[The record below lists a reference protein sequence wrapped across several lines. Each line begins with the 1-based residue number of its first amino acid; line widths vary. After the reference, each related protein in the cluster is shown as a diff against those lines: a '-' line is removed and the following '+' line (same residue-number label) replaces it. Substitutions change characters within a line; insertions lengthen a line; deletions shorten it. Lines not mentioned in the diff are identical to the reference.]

1 MLTFRYLIAMSN
13 LETIQKTQNRQGQL
27 LKDKVALIYGA
38 SGAVGST
45 VAGAFVR
52 EGAQVF
58 LSGRQLSKVHS
69 VANEITSSGG
79 TAEASR
85 VDALDE
91 ESVEKYVQ
99 EIFEKTGKIDISFN
113 AIGIPQQGEQ
123 GTLLTDLPLENF
135 ILPIVTY
142 AKSQFITSRAAARK
156 MIEKRSGVILM
167 HTPNP
172 ARMAIPRMGGM
183 SLAWAAME
191 ALSRDLSAELA
202 PHGIRAICLRTTG
215 LPETRTLEVVYGLH
229 AKGLGIKPIEFQRFL
244 ESLTHNKRHT
254 TLEEVANAA
263 VFAASDLSIGM
274 TGAIINFTGGMIA
287 D

>member
-1 MLTFRYLIAMSN
+1 MTMQEAG
-13 LETIQKTQNRQGQL
+13 TKQGQL

-38 SGAVGST
+38 TGAVGST
-45 VAGAFVR
+45 VARAFAR

-58 LSGRQLSKVHS
+58 LSSRHLSRVQS
-69 VANEITSSGG
+69 IANELSSSGG
-79 TAEASR
+79 IAEAAQ

-99 EIFEKTGKIDISFN
+99 EVFEKTGKIDVSFN
-113 AIGIPQQGEQ
+113 AIGIPQEGEQ
-123 GTLLTDLPLENF
+123 GTLLTDVSLENF
-135 ILPIVTY
+135 IKPIVTY
-142 AKSQFITSRAAARK
+142 ARSQFITSRAAARK

-172 ARMAIPRMGGM
+172 ARMGIPRMEGM
-183 SLAWAAME
+183 SPAWAAME

-202 PHGIRAICLRTTG
+202 PQGIRAICLRTTG
-215 LPETRTLEVVYGLH
+215 LPETKTIEVVYGLH

-244 ESLTHNKRHT
+244 EGLAHTKRHT
-254 TLEEVANAA
+254 TLAEVGNAA
-263 VFAASDLSIGM
+263 VFAASDLSLGM
-274 TGAIINFTGGMIA
+274 TGAIINFTGGMIV